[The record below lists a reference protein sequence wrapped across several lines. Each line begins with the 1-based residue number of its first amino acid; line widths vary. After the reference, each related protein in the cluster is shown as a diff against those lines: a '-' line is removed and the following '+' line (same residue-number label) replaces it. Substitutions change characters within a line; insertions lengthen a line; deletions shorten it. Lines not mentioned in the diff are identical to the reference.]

1 MHNIKLAY
9 IQAEKWHTFPKSMP
23 ESSPLIMSARCPNF
37 LWSLLQKS
45 PKKLSAL
52 IIEANASLLSTLV
65 PIEHAPHSRWA
76 PHTRKFGIPALD
88 IYLSLPGNRI
98 YMQLPLPSKSR
109 NRSHSSNPDDDQ
121 DPFTNED
128 EPLEAPNVH
137 IYIVEAMRM

>member
-1 MHNIKLAY
+1 MKLAH
-9 IQAEKWHTFPKSMP
+9 IQANKWHLFPKSTL
-23 ESSPLIMSARCPNF
+23 ESLPSIMSARRPNF
-37 LWSLLQKS
+37 LQSSPWKS
-45 PKKLSAL
+45 PKKSSAL
-52 IIEANASLLSTLV
+52 TIETNVSSLSTLV

-98 YMQLPLPSKSR
+98 YMQLLLPSKSR